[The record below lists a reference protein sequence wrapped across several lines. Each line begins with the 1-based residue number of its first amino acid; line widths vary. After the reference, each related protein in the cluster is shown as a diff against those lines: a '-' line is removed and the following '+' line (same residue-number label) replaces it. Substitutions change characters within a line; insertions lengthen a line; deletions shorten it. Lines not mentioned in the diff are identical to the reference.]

1 MSHRKQ
7 FVFPVKL
14 TNNSW
19 MFLFETIGIFI
30 ADEDEAKSGG
40 GGNIEQAERER
51 VAIANTNAE
60 ADNRKSKKEERV
72 AERDRPSAKIEA
84 DIEKAKQERMKLVK
98 IEEDRLAKEQEK
110 RIARE
115 QQAEVV
121 MASNYNSSAKS
132 YSLSLKDYTSLVVNV
147 DTLLRDHRSLNSWLD
162 SLAKIVNILVNK
174 SEECPRLIWFYLKD
188 PSCKDWLNDPMKFLL
203 SDRLMLVFVCP
214 VTFKIVKCGPNGD
227 GWEVRNPKGWVEK
240 WGPAIVVSLKVLN
253 FAMKAGR
260 VLSLPLPNIALDEV
274 IDDKLICNS
283 LNKLAG
289 AFTST
294 LKDSV
299 NGDVESS
306 IVPEDIERLSGDACI
321 EINTFL
327 TSGEN
332 TSLPPPA
339 FAARPSHDSVQGR

>member
-1 MSHRKQ
+1 M
-7 FVFPVKL
+7 
-14 TNNSW
+14 T
-19 MFLFETIGIFI
+19 
-30 ADEDEAKSGG
+30 
-40 GGNIEQAERER
+40 
-51 VAIANTNAE
+51 
-60 ADNRKSKKEERV
+60 
-72 AERDRPSAKIEA
+72 
-84 DIEKAKQERMKLVK
+84 
-98 IEEDRLAKEQEK
+98 
-110 RIARE
+110 
-115 QQAEVV
+115 
-121 MASNYNSSAKS
+121 
-132 YSLSLKDYTSLVVNV
+132 V
-147 DTLLRDHRSLNSWLD
+147 DTLLRDRRSLNSWLD

-188 PSCKDWLNDPMKFLL
+188 PSCKVWLNDPMKFLL

-214 VTFKIVKCGPNGD
+214 VTFKIVNCGPNGD
-227 GWEVRNPKGWVEK
+227 GWKVRNLKGWVEK

-306 IVPEDIERLSGDACI
+306 IVPEDIERLSGD
-321 EINTFL
+321 
-327 TSGEN
+327 
-332 TSLPPPA
+332 SLEM
-339 FAARPSHDSVQGR
+339 HI